1 MLSFT
6 FGVIA
11 GTVAGLA
18 VGIGLGI
25 GLMARF
31 NRPAAPVDPCGEPHH
46 WSEGL

>member
-1 MLSFT
+1 MSFT

-18 VGIGLGI
+18 VGIGLGVW
-25 GLMARF
+25 LMARL
-31 NRPAAPVDPCGEPHH
+31 NRQAAPVDPGGEPHH